1 MVNSRKGATVTTK
14 GTKKMDKKRT
24 AKNIRVQ
31 QRDAMLEAALARPG
45 VREFMEVYQDWQKA
59 DRGLDAYRSAT
70 KEPLITTTTD
80 RTSAR

>member
-1 MVNSRKGATVTTK
+1 MATARGRV
-14 GTKKMDKKRT
+14 TKKTDEKRT
-24 AKNIRVQ
+24 AKKPRVQ
-31 QRDAMLEAALARPG
+31 QRDAMLKAALARPG

-70 KEPLITTTTD
+70 KEHLITTTTD

>member
-1 MVNSRKGATVTTK
+1 
-14 GTKKMDKKRT
+14 MDKKRT

-31 QRDAMLEAALARPG
+31 QREAMLKAALARPG

-59 DRGLDAYRSAT
+59 DRGLDVYRSAT

-80 RTSAR
+80 STSAR

>member
-1 MVNSRKGATVTTK
+1 
-14 GTKKMDKKRT
+14 MDKKRT

-59 DRGLDAYRSAT
+59 DRGLDAYRWAT

-80 RTSAR
+80 RTSTR